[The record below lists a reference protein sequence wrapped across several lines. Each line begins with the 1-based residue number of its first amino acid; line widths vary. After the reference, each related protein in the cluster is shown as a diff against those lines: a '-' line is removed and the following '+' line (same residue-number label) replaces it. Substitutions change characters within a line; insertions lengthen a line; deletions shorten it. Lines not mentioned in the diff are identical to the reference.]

1 MNRDVRHAL
10 ATWIA
15 PHLKRYRLQLSCA
28 LGLGIAAGAF
38 ACALM
43 VTSGYLISASAARP
57 DSILLLFMPLILVRV
72 FGVGKPVMAYVERLA
87 SHDWVLR
94 MTSSL
99 RRRLYE
105 ALEHSASPS
114 SRRSLGDA
122 LGMLAED
129 IGHLQNL
136 YLRSAFPAIVGL
148 SLYAAGCVVL
158 GIVDAA
164 AGAAFLVGCGVAA
177 IAAPAVSLA
186 ASGPRERARKAA
198 RNELYR
204 IQTDDV
210 LGLEDWLCSGRREA
224 FLRHGSNRADEAH
237 AIERAGRRF
246 DRRRDLAI
254 QVAFGITAC
263 SLLAWAGV
271 RFGGASASVSDAAN
285 WIAAFV
291 LGLFPLMDEFS
302 QLSPCLVEGAGHLDA
317 LGRLDA
323 LDTREDPDAR
333 DGKRREAPAPSSG
346 DRRAYASGDTN
357 GAPGA
362 KPLGSAPRP
371 ESGRCD
377 IHAAGLSFSYPAER
391 PVLQGISLEIPAGQH
406 VAVLGRSGAGKS
418 TLAHLVRGALA
429 PDAGELTVGGVRP
442 SQLGPAASELIGV
455 IQQDPYLFDTTLF
468 DNLCVSRADATRDD
482 ALRALDRVG
491 LSAMV
496 QRLPNGLDTK
506 VGEGGARFSGG
517 ERHRIALARALLR
530 DTPIVLLDEPF
541 AGLDPLN
548 ERQLLDVL
556 LSAFDDKTL
565 VVITHHL
572 QDIERFDRVI
582 LLEDGR
588 IAADG
593 APGELALGNER
604 FARLLAFD
612 RSF

>member
-1 MNRDVRHAL
+1 MNHDVRHAL

-15 PHLKRYRLQLSCA
+15 PYLKRYRLQLSCA

-72 FGVGKPVMAYVERLA
+72 LGVGKPVMAYVERLA

-177 IAAPAVSLA
+177 IAAPAASLA
-186 ASGPRERARKAA
+186 ANGPRERARKAA

-224 FLRHGSNRADEAH
+224 FLRHGSIRTDEVH
-237 AIERAGRRF
+237 SIERTGRRF

-254 QVAFGITAC
+254 QIAFGITAC
-263 SLLAWAGV
+263 SLLA
-271 RFGGASASVSDAAN
+271 
-285 WIAAFV
+285 
-291 LGLFPLMDEFS
+291 
-302 QLSPCLVEGAGHLDA
+302 
-317 LGRLDA
+317 
-323 LDTREDPDAR
+323 
-333 DGKRREAPAPSSG
+333 
-346 DRRAYASGDTN
+346 
-357 GAPGA
+357 
-362 KPLGSAPRP
+362 
-371 ESGRCD
+371 
-377 IHAAGLSFSYPAER
+377 
-391 PVLQGISLEIPAGQH
+391 
-406 VAVLGRSGAGKS
+406 
-418 TLAHLVRGALA
+418 
-429 PDAGELTVGGVRP
+429 
-442 SQLGPAASELIGV
+442 
-455 IQQDPYLFDTTLF
+455 
-468 DNLCVSRADATRDD
+468 
-482 ALRALDRVG
+482 
-491 LSAMV
+491 
-496 QRLPNGLDTK
+496 
-506 VGEGGARFSGG
+506 
-517 ERHRIALARALLR
+517 
-530 DTPIVLLDEPF
+530 
-541 AGLDPLN
+541 
-548 ERQLLDVL
+548 
-556 LSAFDDKTL
+556 
-565 VVITHHL
+565 
-572 QDIERFDRVI
+572 
-582 LLEDGR
+582 
-588 IAADG
+588 
-593 APGELALGNER
+593 
-604 FARLLAFD
+604 
-612 RSF
+612 